1 METPFTVTS
10 RNFKI
15 TWNLKQIFIIR
26 SFVIKTREGE
36 EIVLFITLVPKDL

>member
-15 TWNLKQIFIIR
+15 TWNLKQIFIT
-26 SFVIKTREGE
+26 VRE
-36 EIVLFITLVPKDL
+36 LNPFL